1 MTGPVIEAR
10 GLTRR
15 FGALT
20 AVDAL
25 DLTVEPQT
33 IYGFL
38 GPNGC
43 GKTTTVRMLTGLLT
57 PSAGSVTVLGHQLP
71 RDAERLKRRIG
82 YMTQKF
88 SLYDDLTVAENLRF
102 VAEIYG
108 LSQRSARQR
117 IGELLST
124 YALEPMRNRRAG
136 RMSGGQR
143 QRLALAA
150 ATIHTP
156 TLLFLDEPTS
166 AVDPENRRDF
176 WERLFDLID
185 AGASILVS
193 THYMDEA
200 ERCHRLAI
208 MESGHKRA
216 DGSPAELMAAMCAHV
231 VEVEAPDLR
240 ALKQQLATLPE
251 VISAAQL
258 GSRLRVLV
266 QDRITDPV
274 AWLRTQPLQPAPSR
288 LDLARPSLEDV
299 FVTSTG
305 KGAQQDASR
314 ERSSSTR
321 GESSANP
328 KTGTDTTLKEDAT
341 PPEATK
347 AEGSAKPQ
355 RQQQL

>member
-1 MTGPVIEAR
+1 MTEPVIEAR

-15 FGALT
+15 FGDLT
-20 AVDAL
+20 AVDGL

-57 PSAGSVTVLGHQLP
+57 PSAGEVTVLGHQLP
-71 RDAERLKRRIG
+71 RDAEQLKRRIG

-88 SLYDDLTVAENLRF
+88 SLYDDLTVTENLRF

-108 LSQRSARQR
+108 LRRQTARKR
-117 IGELLST
+117 IETLLAT
-124 YALEPMRNRRAG
+124 YALDSLAHRRAG

-150 ATIHTP
+150 ATIHEP
-156 TLLFLDEPTS
+156 SLLFLDEPTS
-166 AVDPENRRDF
+166 AVDPQNRRDF

-185 AGASILVS
+185 AGATILVS

-208 MESGHKRA
+208 MEAGHKRA
-216 DGSPAELMAAMCAHV
+216 DGSPSELMASMGARV

-240 ALKQQLATLPE
+240 ALKPQLTALPE
-251 VISAAQL
+251 VVSAAQL

-266 QDRITDPV
+266 RDRIEDPV
-274 AWLRTQPLQPAPSR
+274 SWLRAQPLNPLPTH

-299 FVTSTG
+299 FVISTG
-305 KGAQQDASR
+305 SSR
-314 ERSSSTR
+314 
-321 GESSANP
+321 
-328 KTGTDTTLKEDAT
+328 
-341 PPEATK
+341 
-347 AEGSAKPQ
+347 Q
-355 RQQQL
+355 

>member
-1 MTGPVIEAR
+1 MTEPAIEAR
-10 GLTRR
+10 ELTRR
-15 FGALT
+15 FGDLT

-43 GKTTTVRMLTGLLT
+43 GKTTTLRMLTGLLT
-57 PSAGSVTVLGHQLP
+57 PSAGTVTVLGHQLP
-71 RDAERLKRRIG
+71 RDAERLKRKIG

-88 SLYDDLTVAENLRF
+88 SLYDDLTVAENLDF

-108 LSQRSARQR
+108 LGQRAARQR
-117 IGELLST
+117 IAALLST
-124 YALEPMRNRRAG
+124 YALEPMRNQLAG

-150 ATIHTP
+150 ATIHEP
-156 TLLFLDEPTS
+156 ALLFLDEPTS

-176 WERLFDLID
+176 WERLFDLVD

-208 MESGHKRA
+208 LEDGHKRA
-216 DGSPAELMAAMCAHV
+216 DGSPDELMAAMGARV
-231 VEVEAPDLR
+231 VEVEAPNLR
-240 ALKQQLATLPE
+240 AIKQQLSALPE

-266 QDRITDPV
+266 ADRISDPI
-274 AWLRTQPLQPAPSR
+274 AWLRTQPLQPAPTA
-288 LDLARPSLEDV
+288 LELARPSLEDV

-305 KGAQQDASR
+305 
-314 ERSSSTR
+314 
-321 GESSANP
+321 ANV
-328 KTGTDTTLKEDAT
+328 GTNVGTNVGDGRA
-341 PPEATK
+341 
-347 AEGSAKPQ
+347 
-355 RQQQL
+355 